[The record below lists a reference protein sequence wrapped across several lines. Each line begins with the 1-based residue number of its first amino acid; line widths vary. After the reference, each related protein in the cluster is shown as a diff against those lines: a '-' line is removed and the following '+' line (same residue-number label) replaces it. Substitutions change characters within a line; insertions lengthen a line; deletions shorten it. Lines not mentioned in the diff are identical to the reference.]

1 MAKASQGPTTSR
13 EITPKCDISATE
25 FGEIGNALSNVIF
38 VNQLAQIL
46 APERE
51 AKMLEFLPK
60 DIADGLAMARTRE
73 AARKSR
79 LRVQVGEAVFPV
91 LRFWHD
97 GFAMDAAMTPK
108 LRGLVDVYDGGRHVF
123 QCLIVASSEEHGQIV
138 YEFKRNTAVRD
149 TAPLDYWR
157 DEHAPVGYLPKA

>member
-1 MAKASQGPTTSR
+1 MRHFSHGNRGNRQR
-13 EITPKCDISATE
+13 
-25 FGEIGNALSNVIF
+25 IGNCHIRKRIAANTGRSKGGEDAGIP
-38 VNQLAQIL
+38 A
-46 APERE
+46 
-51 AKMLEFLPK
+51 K
-60 DIADGLAMARTRE
+60 DIADGLAMARNRE

-79 LRVQVGEAVFPV
+79 LRVQVGEAVFPL

-108 LRGLVDVYDGGRHVF
+108 LRGLVDVYDGGRHIF
-123 QCLIVASSEEHGQIV
+123 QCLIIASSEEHGQIV